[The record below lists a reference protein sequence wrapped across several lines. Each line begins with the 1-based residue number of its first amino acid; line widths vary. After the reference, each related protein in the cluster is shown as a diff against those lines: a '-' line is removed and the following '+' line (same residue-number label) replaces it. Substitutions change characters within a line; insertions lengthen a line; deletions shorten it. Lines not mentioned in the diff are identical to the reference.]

1 MWVLVVFFFPRKQGM
16 TREYLSYLQ
25 TLSPGWDVIPS
36 HGCTQGYI
44 PGFKVPEIVQEAVF
58 CMCLPDPH

>member
-1 MWVLVVFFFPRKQGM
+1 M